1 MHLFSSDLTL
11 KDLHV
16 TNLLEPKSLAV
27 YGDYL
32 YWVEKGSE
40 KLMRANKKTGK
51 DRTLVQGNVI
61 EPNYVIV
68 VDKRSFDGTC
78 NFILS

>member
-1 MHLFSSDLTL
+1 
-11 KDLHV
+11 
-16 TNLLEPKSLAV
+16 
-27 YGDYL
+27 
-32 YWVEKGSE
+32 
-40 KLMRANKKTGK
+40 MRANKKTGK